1 MRTRLVKD
9 IISGQKTLCLA
20 PTVTVSEAAKRMK
33 EQKVGSAM
41 VVADGRL
48 AGIFTERDALMRVL
62 AAGLDAAATPLS
74 AVMTA
79 ELVTIDAK
87 ASLMEALRLMH
98 DGGFRHVPVVEDGRP
113 VGIVSIRDALGD
125 ELTRFSREVAERQEL
140 AERLG

>member
-1 MRTRLVKD
+1 MRTRLVRD
-9 IISGQKTLCLA
+9 VIEGQKILCLA
-20 PTVTVSEAAKRMK
+20 PTVTVSEAARRMK

-62 AAGLDAAATPLS
+62 AAGLDAGATPLS

-79 ELVTIDAK
+79 ELVTIDQQAT
-87 ASLMEALRLMH
+87 LMEALRLMH
-98 DGGFRHVPVVEDGRP
+98 DGGFRHVPVVDAGRP
-113 VGIVSIRDALGD
+113 VGIVSIRDALGE
-125 ELTRFSREVAERQEL
+125 ELIRFNREVAERQEL